1 VLLVVA
7 RVFEALIPQLLRLW
21 VDGLVRGTAALAAI
35 AGGILMCVAARYV
48 SIWFGRRMIRRLGLA
63 VSYHL
68 RHRLYEHLQRQ
79 GPAFF
84 GHHRTGDLM
93 ARAIND
99 IGLVRQMVGLG
110 TRTVFVLIFSA
121 AVGFAFMIYESPAL
135 ALLVVPPLPA
145 IFVTALV
152 MSRRV
157 HHQSLLV
164 QGGFSTLS
172 ERTQEN
178 LAGIRTI
185 QALTQEPEE
194 IRRFGAVNDDF
205 VERYMDLIRTN
216 SLISVYMPALSAAA
230 TLIVIFFGGGRVLA
244 GEISLGTFTAFLWYL
259 NMVLWPVREAGNM
272 INLFQRGTAGIER
285 LFELLEHEPEIAD
298 EPAPGAPERLDGGLE
313 VRGLTYRYEGGSRPA
328 LEDVSF
334 RAEPGQCLGI
344 LGRVGSGKSTL
355 LRLLVRTLD
364 PAPGTILLDGHDVR
378 TLRLGAVREQ
388 VALMPQ
394 EPFLFSDTLA
404 ANLAYDDPERPREQ
418 TQSAAGAADLAETL
432 AGLPD
437 GLDTPVGERGVML
450 SGGQKQ
456 RLTLARALV
465 REAPVLLL
473 DDPFSSVDSETEE
486 RILAHLA
493 KRPGTTVL
501 VSHRVASVRAADL
514 ILVLEEGRVAEQGS
528 HSELLARDG
537 VYARMARVQS
547 RNSEL
552 LARLDRIGATGGG
565 GAS

>member
-1 VLLVVA
+1 M
-7 RVFEALIPQLLRLW
+7 PS
-21 VDGLVRGTAALAAI
+21 LA
-35 AGGILMCVAARYV
+35 GILLCVAARYV
-48 SIWFGRRMIRRLGLA
+48 SIWFGRRMIRRIGLA

-84 GHHRTGDLM
+84 AHHRTGDLM

-99 IGLVRQMVGLG
+99 IGLIRQMVGLG
-110 TRTVFVLIFSA
+110 TRTVFVLVFSA
-121 AVGFAFMIYESPAL
+121 AVGFAFMIYESPSL

-164 QGGFSTLS
+164 QEGFSTLS

-216 SLISVYMPALSAAA
+216 SLISVFMPGLSAAA
-230 TLIVIFFGGGRVLA
+230 TLIVIFFGGSRVLA

-272 INLFQRGTAGIER
+272 INLFQRGSAGIER

-298 EPAPGAPERLDGGLE
+298 EPAPGAPRQLRGGLE
-313 VRGLTYRYEGGSRPA
+313 VRALTYRYPGSARPA
-328 LEDVSF
+328 LADVSF
-334 RAEPGQCLGI
+334 RAEPGQRLGV

-355 LRLLVRTLD
+355 LRVLVRMLD
-364 PAPGTILLDGHDVR
+364 PAPGSGAARRPRRAHASPRCGARAGRADAP
-378 TLRLGAVREQ
+378 GAVPVLGHAGREPRLRRPG
-388 VALMPQ
+388 APPG
-394 EPFLFSDTLA
+394 EGGCCRRRG
-404 ANLAYDDPERPREQ
+404 RPRRDRRGP
-418 TQSAAGAADLAETL
+418 AGRPRHARGRARRDALRRAEATPHPGPSTR
-432 AGLPD
+432 APD
-437 GLDTPVGERGVML
+437 
-450 SGGQKQ
+450 
-456 RLTLARALV
+456 
-465 REAPVLLL
+465 APVLLL
-473 DDPFSSVDSETEE
+473 DDPFSSVDSETEV

-493 KRPGTTVL
+493 G
-501 VSHRVASVRAADL
+501 AAAAP
-514 ILVLEEGRVAEQGS
+514 R
-528 HSELLARDG
+528 
-537 VYARMARVQS
+537 
-547 RNSEL
+547 
-552 LARLDRIGATGGG
+552 
-565 GAS
+565 

>member
-21 VDGLVRGTAALAAI
+21 VDGLVHGTAALTAL

-110 TRTVFVLIFSA
+110 TRTVFVLVFSA

>member
-21 VDGLVRGTAALAAI
+21 VDGLVHGTAALAAI

>member
-1 VLLVVA
+1 
-7 RVFEALIPQLLRLW
+7 
-21 VDGLVRGTAALAAI
+21 
-35 AGGILMCVAARYV
+35 
-48 SIWFGRRMIRRLGLA
+48 
-63 VSYHL
+63 
-68 RHRLYEHLQRQ
+68 
-79 GPAFF
+79 
-84 GHHRTGDLM
+84 
-93 ARAIND
+93 
-99 IGLVRQMVGLG
+99 
-110 TRTVFVLIFSA
+110 
-121 AVGFAFMIYESPAL
+121 
-135 ALLVVPPLPA
+135 
-145 IFVTALV
+145 
-152 MSRRV
+152 
-157 HHQSLLV
+157 
-164 QGGFSTLS
+164 
-172 ERTQEN
+172 
-178 LAGIRTI
+178 
-185 QALTQEPEE
+185 
-194 IRRFGAVNDDF
+194 
-205 VERYMDLIRTN
+205 
-216 SLISVYMPALSAAA
+216 
-230 TLIVIFFGGGRVLA
+230 
-244 GEISLGTFTAFLWYL
+244 
-259 NMVLWPVREAGNM
+259 M

>member
-1 VLLVVA
+1 
-7 RVFEALIPQLLRLW
+7 
-21 VDGLVRGTAALAAI
+21 
-35 AGGILMCVAARYV
+35 
-48 SIWFGRRMIRRLGLA
+48 
-63 VSYHL
+63 
-68 RHRLYEHLQRQ
+68 
-79 GPAFF
+79 
-84 GHHRTGDLM
+84 M

-145 IFVTALV
+145 IFVTAVV

-313 VRGLTYRYEGGSRPA
+313 VRGLTYRYEGSSRPA

-355 LRLLVRTLD
+355 LRLLVRTID
-364 PAPGTILLDGHDVR
+364 PVPGTILLDGHDVR

-493 KRPGTTVL
+493 RRPGTTVL

>member
-21 VDGLVRGTAALAAI
+21 VDGLVHGAAALGAI
-35 AGGILMCVAARYV
+35 AAGILLCVAARYV
-48 SIWFGRRMIRRLGLA
+48 SIWFGRRMIRRIGLA

-84 GHHRTGDLM
+84 AQHRTGDLM

-99 IGLVRQMVGLG
+99 IGLIRQMVGLG
-110 TRTVFVLIFSA
+110 TRTVFVLVFSA
-121 AVGFAFMIYESPAL
+121 AVGFAFMIYESPSL

-164 QGGFSTLS
+164 QEGFSTLS

-194 IRRFGAVNDDF
+194 IRRFGAVNDEF

-216 SLISVYMPALSAAA
+216 SLISVFMPGLSAAA
-230 TLIVIFFGGGRVLA
+230 TLIVIFFGGSRVLA

-272 INLFQRGTAGIER
+272 INLFQRGSAGIER

-298 EPAPGAPERLDGGLE
+298 KPVPGAPRQLRGGLE
-313 VRGLTYRYEGGSRPA
+313 VRALTYHYPGSARPA
-328 LEDVSF
+328 LADVSF
-334 RAEPGQCLGI
+334 RAEPGQCLGV

-355 LRLLVRTLD
+355 LRVLVRMLD
-364 PAPGTILLDGHDVR
+364 PAPGSVLLDGHDVR
-378 TLRLGAVREQ
+378 TLRLDAVREQ

-404 ANLAYDDPERPREQ
+404 ANLAYDDPERAQEKV
-418 TQSAAGAADLAETL
+418 AAAADAADLAETV

-437 GLDTPVGERGVML
+437 GLGTPVGERGVML

-465 REAPVLLL
+465 RDAPVLLL
-473 DDPFSSVDSETEE
+473 DDPFSSVDSETEV

-493 KRPGTTVL
+493 KRPGTTVM
-501 VSHRVASVRAADL
+501 VSHRVASLRSADR
-514 ILVLEEGRVAEQGS
+514 ILVLEDGRVAEQGS
-528 HSELLARDG
+528 HVELMAKGG

-552 LARLDRIGATGGG
+552 LARLDRVGATGGG

>member
-21 VDGLVRGTAALAAI
+21 VDGLVRGAAAVGAI
-35 AGGILMCVAARYV
+35 AGGILLCVAARYV
-48 SIWFGRRMIRRLGLA
+48 SIWFGRRMIRQIGLA

-84 GHHRTGDLM
+84 AQHRTGDLM

-99 IGLVRQMVGLG
+99 IGLIRQMVGLG
-110 TRTVFVLIFSA
+110 TRTVFVLVFSA
-121 AVGFAFMIYESPAL
+121 AVGFAFMIYESPSL

-157 HHQSLLV
+157 HRQSLLV

-194 IRRFGAVNDDF
+194 IRRFGVVNDDF
-205 VERYMDLIRTN
+205 VERYLDLIRTN
-216 SLISVYMPALSAAA
+216 SWISVFMPGLSVAA

-272 INLFQRGTAGIER
+272 INLFQRGSAGVER
-285 LFELLEHEPEIAD
+285 LFELLEHEPEVAD
-298 EPAPGAPERLDGGLE
+298 EPRPGAPERLRGGLE
-313 VRGLTYRYEGGSRPA
+313 VRALTYRYPGSSRPA
-328 LEDVSF
+328 LDNVSF
-334 RAEPGQCLGI
+334 RAEPGQRLGV

-355 LRLLVRTLD
+355 LRVLVRMLD
-364 PAPGTILLDGHDVR
+364 PAPGTVLLDGHDVR
-378 TLRLGAVREQ
+378 TLRLDAVREQ
-388 VALMPQ
+388 LALMPQ

-404 ANLAYDDPERPREQ
+404 ANLTYDDPERPHQRVV
-418 TQSAAGAADLAETL
+418 TAADAADLTETV
-432 AGLPD
+432 AGLPE
-437 GLDTPVGERGVML
+437 GLRTPVGERGVML

-465 REAPVLLL
+465 RDAPVLLL
-473 DDPFSSVDSETEE
+473 DDPFSSVDSETEV
-486 RILAHLA
+486 RILAQLEQ
-493 KRPGTTVL
+493 RRGTTVM
-501 VSHRVASVRAADL
+501 VSHRVASLRSADR

-528 HSELLARDG
+528 HTELMARGG

-547 RNSEL
+547 RNSAL
-552 LARLDRIGATGGG
+552 LARLDAAEATGGG